1 MERYLPVVPILLPIM
16 GAMVTLLLR
25 KRPRAQ
31 AGWALLVMATS
42 FAASLWMLLVVWQ
55 SGAPLVYQSGGWPAP
70 FGISLVADLLAAL
83 FVVMTQ
89 LIMVMGILY
98 AHGSKDKVVSYP
110 TFYALFLTLAAA
122 LTGAMLT
129 GDIFNM
135 YVFAELLVISGTVLT
150 AISDDRYGTEAA
162 YKYFYISLL
171 ASFFMLLAIGALYA
185 EYGTLNMADLSLKV
199 TAEGPRPLLW
209 PAIAFLLATFMIKSA
224 VFPFHFWQP
233 DFHTAAPT
241 AVSAMLS
248 SVVVKLGVYGFLRMT
263 TLLFIVQAP
272 QIQTILLVLGVVGV
286 IFGGL
291 SAIGTHN
298 VKRMLAYSTLA
309 QVGFILVGIGWGT
322 PLSIMAALIFAF
334 NHSVIKAAMLM
345 LAGYVAS
352 NAPVKSA
359 AFDVVTGVGR
369 SLPAAGALFFL
380 GSLALAGIPPT
391 NGFVSKMTLF
401 SSGLDAERFWSLLF
415 IGITSI
421 FTMIYTMRAFQRIWW
436 QKPVQVGNM
445 EFGVRS
451 SEFGMGNEAPQM
463 GKKKGDRLLAPALLV
478 LLILILGIWAGP
490 LVDVASETAVWLGD
504 TGIYLGAVLK

>member
-1 MERYLPVVPILLPIM
+1 MDNFLVTLPILIPIT
-16 GAMVTLLLR
+16 GAMIALLLR
-25 KRPRAQ
+25 KRGSWQ
-31 AGWALLVMATS
+31 AGWTLLVMTAGL
-42 FAASLWMLLVVWQ
+42 AASFWLLYSVWQ
-55 SGAPLVYQSGGWPAP
+55 GGQPLVYQSGGWPAP
-70 FGISLVADLLAAL
+70 FGISLVADMLAAL

-89 LIMVMGILY
+89 LIMVTGILY
-98 AHGSKDKVVSYP
+98 ALGSKDKVVRYP
-110 TFYALFLTLAAA
+110 TFYPLFLTLATA
-122 LTGAMLT
+122 LTGAFLT
-129 GDIFNM
+129 GDLFNM

-150 AISDDRYGTEAA
+150 AISDDYYGTEAA

-171 ASFFMLLAIGALYA
+171 ASFFMLLAIGSLYA
-185 EYGTLNMADLSLKV
+185 AYGTLNMADLSGRV
-199 TAEGPRPLLW
+199 IAGGPAEPLLW
-209 PAIAFLLATFMIKSA
+209 PAIAFLMATFMIKSA

-263 TLLFIVQAP
+263 TLLFVDEAP
-272 QIQTILLVLGVVGV
+272 QIQAILLVLGVVGV

-322 PLSIMAALIFAF
+322 PLSIMAAVLFAF

-352 NAPVKSA
+352 RASVKSA
-359 AFDVVTGVGR
+359 SFEIVTGVGGAAAPGGA
-369 SLPAAGALFFL
+369 LPAAGFLFFI

-401 SSGLDAERFWSLLF
+401 SSGLAAERFWSLLF
-415 IGITSI
+415 IGVTSL
-421 FTMIYTMRAFQRIWW
+421 FTLIYTMRAFQRIWW
-436 QKPVQVGNM
+436 LPPLQLEN
-445 EFGVRS
+445 
-451 SEFGMGNEAPQM
+451 SELGMGNDSPA
-463 GKKKGDRLLAPALLV
+463 KKAGDKLLAPALLV
-478 LLILILGIWAGP
+478 LLILILGIWAEP
-490 LVDVASETAVWLGD
+490 LVDAAQQTAVWLGD
-504 TGIYLGAVLK
+504 PALYIGAVQGG

>member
-1 MERYLPVVPILLPIM
+1 MGNFLVTLPILIPLI
-16 GAMVTLLLR
+16 GAMIALLLR
-25 KRPRAQ
+25 KQRAWQ
-31 AGWALLVMATS
+31 AGSTLAAMTAGLITS
-42 FAASLWMLLVVWQ
+42 AWILINVSR
-55 SGAPLVYQSGGWPAP
+55 GGEPLVYQSGGWPAP
-70 FGISLVADLLAAL
+70 FGISLVADMLSAL
-83 FVVMTQ
+83 FVLMTQ
-89 LIMVMGILY
+89 LIMVTGILY
-98 AHGSKDKVVSYP
+98 ALGCKDKVVRYP
-110 TFYALFLTLAAA
+110 TFYPLFLTLAAG

-129 GDIFNM
+129 GDLFNM

-171 ASFFMLLAIGALYA
+171 ASFFMLLSIGLLYA
-185 EYGTLNMADLSLKV
+185 AYGTLNMADLAVRIK
-199 TAEGPRPLLW
+199 AAGPTEPLLW
-209 PAIAFLLATFMIKSA
+209 PAIAFLMATFMIKSA

-263 TLLFIVQAP
+263 TLLFVDEAP
-272 QIQTILLVLGVVGV
+272 QIQMILIVLGVVGV

-322 PLSIMAALIFAF
+322 PLALTAAIIFAF

-352 NAPVKSA
+352 RAPIKSA
-359 AFDVVTGVGR
+359 AFDIVTGVGR
-369 SLPAAGALFFL
+369 SLPAAGFLFFA

-401 SSGLDAERFWSLLF
+401 SSGLYAERFWSLLF
-415 IGITSI
+415 IGVTSI
-421 FTMIYTMRAFQRIWW
+421 FTLIYTIRAFQRIWW
-436 QKPVQVGNM
+436 LKPAANAQWGLADDYLPV
-445 EFGVRS
+445 
-451 SEFGMGNEAPQM
+451 
-463 GKKKGDRLLAPALLV
+463 KKKGDQLLAPALLV
-478 LLILILGIWAGP
+478 LLILILGIYAEP
-490 LVDVASETAVWLGD
+490 LVSAAQQTSAWLGD
-504 TGIYLGAVLK
+504 PAVYIKAVLGG